1 MEEMQINTVEQ
12 TAAPVQ
18 PAPQPADAQPASI
31 PQPAPAEPTVLPK
44 APVPTRDRVLAFGLL
59 ILGYLTWRFQIHNY
73 PLLGLVYGLVL
84 FGLTAWHS
92 RGRTGKRT
100 LGLWTVAGLFLLSHL
115 LTDNGPVRFFSRWFA
130 VLLWGYGV
138 YCAGGNSAEERLGD
152 MFVPEAFK
160 ANILMPFS
168 KLGAFFTAAF
178 SGGKRNWLKTALLVL
193 LGLGLAL
200 IPLLLVMDL
209 LSYDAAFSKLLN
221 SLFSDDLPEE
231 IFRRILYLML
241 AVAMATLLMSCIFGS
256 REHRMSRV
264 LDRER
269 WAAHSLRR
277 RFLPLLVSCAM
288 LVPLLAVYGLFFF
301 SQWPFYTSAF
311 TGVLPKGYTY
321 ADYAREGFF
330 QLCTV
335 CAINGM
341 LYLFVS
347 LFTKRERGEGVRRA
361 LLTALCLCSLILAA
375 TAFSKMVLYVQTYG
389 LTPKRV
395 YSSWAMILLVAAF
408 LLALLG
414 AYWKKLNITR
424 ALFGLFVC
432 MFGLL
437 CLCDTN
443 ALIADYNVRA
453 YEQGRL
459 VMVDTDVLWDLGD
472 SAVPAAARLVNDARY
487 GDEIKHFLSRHGQ
500 RSAFD
505 ALCHGVPGL
514 RARAV
519 CEPYWMESAAVHV
532 RIETENGIEAL
543 GCLYGKFGYENSAGS
558 VVNADGSPLARGQ
571 ETFFDF
577 DPWDRRDR
585 NETGESLRFQLVV
598 SDDVHQERKTNFL
611 DCCYGDTVYVTL
623 TGSAE
628 QGYTIAR
635 TD

>member
-1 MEEMQINTVEQ
+1 MEEMLIHTVEQ
-12 TAAPVQ
+12 PAAP
-18 PAPQPADAQPASI
+18 AQPETM

-44 APVPTRDRVLAFGLL
+44 PPVPVRDRVLSFGLL
-59 ILGYLTWRFQIHNY
+59 ILGYLVCRFQISEH
-73 PLLGLVYGLVL
+73 PLLGLVYGLAL
-84 FGLTAWHS
+84 FGLTVWHF
-92 RGRTGKRT
+92 RGQAGKRA
-100 LGLWTVAGLFLLSHL
+100 LGVWAVGLLFLLSHL
-115 LTDNGPVRFFSRWFA
+115 LTDNGPVRFFARWFA

-178 SGGKRNWLKTALLVL
+178 SGGKRNWLKTALLIL

-200 IPLLLVMDL
+200 LPLLLVVNL
-209 LSYDAAFSKLLN
+209 LQYDAAFSKLLD
-221 SLFSDDLPEE
+221 SLFSEDIPEA
-231 IFRRILYLML
+231 ILRRLVYLVL
-241 AVAMATLLMSCIFGS
+241 AVAMAALLMSCIFGS
-256 REHRMSRV
+256 REHCMGRV
-264 LDRER
+264 LDGEAV
-269 WAAHSLRR
+269 AAFRIRR

-288 LVPLLAVYGLFFF
+288 LLPLLAVYGLFFF
-301 SQWPFYTSAF
+301 SQWPLYTSAF

-321 ADYAREGFF
+321 ADYARQGFF
-330 QLCTV
+330 ELCAV
-335 CAINGM
+335 CAINGA

-347 LFTKRERGEGVRRA
+347 LFTKKERGEGVRRA
-361 LLTALCLCSLILAA
+361 LLTLLCLCSLILAA
-375 TAFSKMVLYVQTYG
+375 TAFSKMVLYIRTYG
-389 LTPKRV
+389 LTPNRV
-395 YSSWAMILLVAAF
+395 YSSWAMILLVIAF
-408 LLALLG
+408 LLALVG

-424 ALFGLFVC
+424 ALFGLFVV

-453 YEQGRL
+453 YEEGRL
-459 VMVDTDVLWDLGD
+459 ETVDTGVFWDLGD
-472 SAVPAAARLVNDARY
+472 SAVPAATRLVNDARY

-519 CEPYWMESAAVHV
+519 CEPYWLDPTVVHV
-532 RIETENGIEAL
+532 RIETENDIASIE
-543 GCLYGKFGYENSAGS
+543 CCYGHWGHEHSAGTC
-558 VVNADGSPLARGQ
+558 VNADDSPMTRGQ
-571 ETFFDF
+571 EVFFELEHRLVSESSYRERENTASFELHVGDEN
-577 DPWDRRDR
+577 DR
-585 NETGESLRFQLVV
+585 NRHTNALDFTYGE
-598 SDDVHQERKTNFL
+598 EI
-611 DCCYGDTVYVTL
+611 TVIL

>member
-1 MEEMQINTVEQ
+1 MEELHTNLTEQQ
-12 TAAPVQ
+12 TAAPEPVT
-18 PAPQPADAQPASI
+18 PQRP
-31 PQPAPAEPTVLPK
+31 
-44 APVPTRDRVLAFGLL
+44 PVPLRDRVLAFGLL
-59 ILGYLTWRFQIHNY
+59 ILGYLVCRFQISEH
-73 PLLGLVYGLVL
+73 PLLGLVYGLAF
-84 FGLTAWHS
+84 FGLTVWHF
-92 RGRTGKRT
+92 RGQAGKRA
-100 LGLWTVAGLFLLSHL
+100 LGVWAVGLLFLLSHL
-115 LTDNGPVRFFSRWFA
+115 LTDNGPVRFFARWFA

-178 SGGKRNWLKTALLVL
+178 SGGKRNWLKTALLIL

-200 IPLLLVMDL
+200 LPLLLVVNL
-209 LSYDAAFSKLLN
+209 LQYDAAFSRLLD
-221 SLFSDDLPEE
+221 SLFSEDIPEA
-231 IFRRILYLML
+231 IFRRLVYLVL

-288 LVPLLAVYGLFFF
+288 LAPLLAVYGLFFI
-301 SQWPFYTSAF
+301 SQWPLYTSAF

-330 QLCTV
+330 QLCAV

-347 LFTKRERGEGVRRA
+347 LFTKKGQGGGIRRA
-361 LLTALCLCSLILAA
+361 LLTVLCLCSLVLAA

-395 YSSWAMILLVAAF
+395 YSSWAMILLVIAF
-408 LLALLG
+408 LLALVG
-414 AYWKKLNITR
+414 AYWRKLNITR
-424 ALFGLFVC
+424 ALFLLFVC
-432 MFGLL
+432 MFGFL

-443 ALIADYNVRA
+443 ALIAEYNVRA
-453 YEQGRL
+453 YEEGRL
-459 VMVDTDVLWDLGD
+459 DTLDTSVFWGLGD
-472 SAVPAAARLVNDARY
+472 SAAPAAARLVNDARY